1 MNQFITY
8 PCQSSQHMKFINRSL
23 SSNKRLPVSFYVV
36 GWSSDVHV
44 SEILAYCKIWNGI
57 NIREISSCRQL
68 LHTQNIFWSINFR
81 GICTL
86 SDWSR
91 FPQILRVKKYY
102 VPQKN
107 LQQKNNSSQS
117 SQLAS
122 ISSYVHQ
129 NFAEFSFTFTD
140 RDHCVTQ
147 TQTDQTVTR
156 IINYKGKSFQVTI
169 QIALLDLAKK

>member
-23 SSNKRLPVSFYVV
+23 SSNKRLPVWFYVV

-68 LHTQNIFWSINFR
+68 LHTQNIFWSINYR

-91 FPQILRVKKYY
+91 FPQILRVKKILCST
-102 VPQKN
+102 KESATKK
-107 LQQKNNSSQS
+107 QQQPVQSTCINFIICSPKLCWIFLHLYRQRSLCDTNPNRSNS
-117 SQLAS
+117 
-122 ISSYVHQ
+122 H
-129 NFAEFSFTFTD
+129 T
-140 RDHCVTQ
+140 
-147 TQTDQTVTR
+147 
-156 IINYKGKSFQVTI
+156 NYK
-169 QIALLDLAKK
+169 L